1 MLNFNDKKY
10 NQLNNQGNHMETFD
24 KNSQRTE
31 KNGKVKT
38 FQQRVFSMEEDAV
51 TNNLEQQ
58 VNQNLPIALP
68 ELKKGSKGEMVMKA
82 QRILKTTSD
91 YIGYVDGDFGWVME
105 AAVQSFQR
113 RSKVTITGI
122 INDDTWNA
130 LNQIRR

>member
-1 MLNFNDKKY
+1 MN
-10 NQLNNQGNHMETFD
+10 TFD
-24 KNSQRTE
+24 NNSQKIE
-31 KNGKVKT
+31 KNGNVKT
-38 FQQRVFSMEEDAV
+38 FQQRVFSLEEDAV
-51 TNNLEQQ
+51 INNLEQQ
-58 VNQNLPIALP
+58 VNQSLPPEMP
-68 ELKKGSKGEMVMKA
+68 ELSKGSKGEMVKKA

-113 RSKVTITGI
+113 RSKVAITGI

>member
-1 MLNFNDKKY
+1 
-10 NQLNNQGNHMETFD
+10 MEKFD
-24 KNSQRTE
+24 NNSQQIG

-38 FQQRVFSMEEDAV
+38 FQQRVFSLEEDDV
-51 TNNLEQQ
+51 KNNSQQQ
-58 VNQNLPIALP
+58 VNQILPPEMP

-91 YIGYVDGDFGWVME
+91 YIGYVDGDFGWIME

-113 RSKVTITGI
+113 RSKVAITGV
-122 INDDTWNA
+122 INNETWEA

>member
-1 MLNFNDKKY
+1 
-10 NQLNNQGNHMETFD
+10 METFNN
-24 KNSQRTE
+24 NSQQIG

-38 FQQRVFSMEEDAV
+38 FQQRVFSVEEDAAS
-51 TNNLEQQ
+51 NNLPSQ
-58 VNQNLPIALP
+58 VNKNEPIALP
-68 ELKKGSKGEMVMKA
+68 ELRKGSKGEMVMKA

-105 AAVQSFQR
+105 SAVQSFQR
-113 RSKVTITGI
+113 RSKVAITGI

>member
-1 MLNFNDKKY
+1 
-10 NQLNNQGNHMETFD
+10 METFD
-24 KNSQRTE
+24 KNSQQTD

-38 FQQRVFSMEEDAV
+38 FQQRVFSVEKDAAS
-51 TNNLEQQ
+51 NNLPSQ
-58 VNQNLPIALP
+58 VNQNQPIALP

-105 AAVQSFQR
+105 SAVQSFQR
-113 RSKVTITGI
+113 RSKVAITGI

>member
-1 MLNFNDKKY
+1 
-10 NQLNNQGNHMETFD
+10 METFD
-24 KNSQRTE
+24 KNSQQID

-38 FQQRVFSMEEDAV
+38 FQQRVFSVEEDAP
-51 TNNLEQQ
+51 NNNSQQ
-58 VNQNLPIALP
+58 QMNQSQPIALP
-68 ELKKGSKGEMVMKA
+68 ELRKGSKGEMVMKA

-105 AAVQSFQR
+105 SAVQSFQR
-113 RSKVTITGI
+113 RSKVAITGI

>member
-1 MLNFNDKKY
+1 
-10 NQLNNQGNHMETFD
+10 METFD
-24 KNSQRTE
+24 NNSHKIDR
-31 KNGKVKT
+31 NGEIET
-38 FQQRVFSMEEDAV
+38 LPPRVFSLEQDDI

-58 VNQNLPIALP
+58 VNQNLPPAMP
-68 ELKKGSKGEMVMKA
+68 ELKKGSKGEMVKKA

-113 RSKVTITGI
+113 RSKVAITGI

-130 LNQIRR
+130 LNQIRA

>member
-1 MLNFNDKKY
+1 
-10 NQLNNQGNHMETFD
+10 METFD
-24 KNSQRTE
+24 SNSQQID

-38 FQQRVFSMEEDAV
+38 FQQRVFSAEKDAA
-51 TNNLEQQ
+51 TNKLQQQ

-68 ELKKGSKGEMVMKA
+68 QLKKGSRGEMVMKA

-105 AAVQSFQR
+105 SAVQSFQR
-113 RSKVTITGI
+113 RSKVKVTGI

>member
-1 MLNFNDKKY
+1 
-10 NQLNNQGNHMETFD
+10 METFD
-24 KNSQRTE
+24 NNSQE
-31 KNGKVKT
+31 IGNKGKVKT
-38 FQQRVFSMEEDAV
+38 FQQRVFSIEEEAV
-51 TNNLEQQ
+51 TNNLQHQ
-58 VNQNLPIALP
+58 VNQNLAPPMP
-68 ELKKGSKGEMVMKA
+68 ELRKGSKGEMVMKA
-82 QRILKTTSD
+82 QRVLKTTSD

>member
-1 MLNFNDKKY
+1 
-10 NQLNNQGNHMETFD
+10 METFD

>member
-1 MLNFNDKKY
+1 
-10 NQLNNQGNHMETFD
+10 METFD
-24 KNSQRTE
+24 NNSQE
-31 KNGKVKT
+31 IENNSKDQT
-38 FQQRVFSMEEDAV
+38 FQQRVFSIEEDAV
-51 TNNLEQQ
+51 TNNLQHE
-58 VNQNLPIALP
+58 VNQSLTPAMP

-113 RSKVTITGI
+113 RSKVAITGI
-122 INDDTWNA
+122 INDDTWEA